1 MTSSFSDFR
10 GKVKDF
16 INWNNPLLTGK
27 EANYAGG
34 MGSGQNS
41 NYWVDALT
49 GSDPAQNQI
58 RTDANAHARGWQG
71 YLADQL
77 KAEGATSG
85 WESRGYR
92 DTQTLQRHQF
102 DSDKAFLK
110 LSDLRGTTDFTDPE
124 GTNYTAA
131 GDFQG
136 RSYDSGTAFGLADTN
151 NFNYGSNQTAYDNYG
166 DLNLDSL
173 SNDNYPNDQFFNKNE
188 FSDTFIKVGASSIN
202 LNENFTAYFSN
213 YGKINVDIFAPG
225 VDIYSSVPN
234 DKYKFQDGTSMAS
247 PVVSGIAS
255 LIMSYFPKLSAK
267 KVKEIILKSG
277 IDIDLKIG
285 NLGSNR
291 HFREYSKSGK
301 LINAYNA
308 LILASKSK
316 RK

>member
-173 SNDNYPNDQFFNKNE
+173 SLPNYSAASSNNASTANTSTANTTSGGTNFLSSYNSLDELKSALTSGSTANTTTTDNSFDQFTKFLTAMSGMGLFGGGGN
-188 FSDTFIKVGASSIN
+188 SGQGYGVGGVASAGSN
-202 LNENFTAYFSN
+202 NYFSN
-213 YGKINVDIFAPG
+213 MANSSNAFRYNQNKLSSTGSINV
-225 VDIYSSVPN
+225 
-234 DKYKFQDGTSMAS
+234 
-247 PVVSGIAS
+247 
-255 LIMSYFPKLSAK
+255 
-267 KVKEIILKSG
+267 
-277 IDIDLKIG
+277 
-285 NLGSNR
+285 
-291 HFREYSKSGK
+291 
-301 LINAYNA
+301 
-308 LILASKSK
+308 
-316 RK
+316 